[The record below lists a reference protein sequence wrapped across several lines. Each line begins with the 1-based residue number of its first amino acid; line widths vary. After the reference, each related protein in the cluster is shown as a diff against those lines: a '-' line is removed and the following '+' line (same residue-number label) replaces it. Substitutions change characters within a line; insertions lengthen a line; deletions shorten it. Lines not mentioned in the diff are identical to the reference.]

1 MDLPVSLRALRFYN
15 FRLYFSGQA
24 ISLIGTWM
32 QRIAVSWLVYSITHS
47 ALMLGVVGFAG
58 QIPVM
63 LLSPYAGAFTDR
75 HSRYRIL
82 LRTQI
87 AAMVQAG
94 VLTWMVM
101 KGFYNMPAII
111 FLSVVLG
118 IINSFD
124 TPARQSLMIVLIDDK
139 KDLPNAIALNSSMVT
154 LARLLGPAAA
164 GILLSNFGQ
173 SICFLINF
181 LSFFAVIISLLL
193 MKLKIPERKKQQTNI
208 WEGLKEG
215 YAYLRHHGNSPGYSF
230 NGAYQFFSDALF
242 DIAACVCADCFQR
255 KRKHVW
261 LVK

>member
-1 MDLPVSLRALRFYN
+1 
-15 FRLYFSGQA
+15 
-24 ISLIGTWM
+24 
-32 QRIAVSWLVYSITHS
+32 
-47 ALMLGVVGFAG
+47 MLCVVGFAR

-63 LLSPYAGAFTDR
+63 MLSPYAGAFTDR

-164 GILLSNFGQ
+164 
-173 SICFLINF
+173 
-181 LSFFAVIISLLL
+181 
-193 MKLKIPERKKQQTNI
+193 
-208 WEGLKEG
+208 
-215 YAYLRHHGNSPGYSF
+215 
-230 NGAYQFFSDALF
+230 
-242 DIAACVCADCFQR
+242 
-255 KRKHVW
+255 
-261 LVK
+261 